1 MTITNVTS
9 SRKVKRLCEFINA
22 GFVEKHKT
30 FMCQTVAVRFVYKHT
45 LVSATERFAVCQEQ
59 QTQQCEEMQAFL

>member
-1 MTITNVTS
+1 MSVYLQVGVTWPLLSVTS
-9 SRKVKRLCEFINA
+9 IGKVKHLCQFINA

-45 LVSATERFAVCQEQ
+45 LCSGTERFAVCQE
-59 QTQQCEEMQAFL
+59 